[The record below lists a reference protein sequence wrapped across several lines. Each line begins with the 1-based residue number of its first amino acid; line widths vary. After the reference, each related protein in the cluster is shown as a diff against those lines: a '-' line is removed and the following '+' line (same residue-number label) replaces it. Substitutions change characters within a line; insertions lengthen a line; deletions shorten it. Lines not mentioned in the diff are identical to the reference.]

1 MANFL
6 KTAKGKI
13 ISISLAVILV
23 ACGVGGYFIFRKRLK
38 YDYRLGE
45 LAYNRVENAQYD
57 PDIDKFIEINSAEGV
72 DFEPYSV
79 IEDEINLYSQESN
92 VENYENKN
100 MTLEEFSDLVD
111 EYGKIENYAGAG
123 KYGGYDIYEIK
134 NEISYVVKNVP
145 AFNQWFRLP
154 IMREKQGYVSIPY
167 YETWAYY
174 LEFDE
179 ETSVLSITR
188 VCWCTRSSYL
198 DFDNKKVVEEHKN
211 GKKFV
216 QYEIM
221 KTNYYYDSNGD
232 EVVECY
238 FYSVGVD
245 NSKDGNTFNAN
256 EKDYYPFEYQYLKNV
271 KDKSLIKYHITAAS
285 RYRCDT
291 PALSDFDFAGDN
303 YTMDIRGLNPYGVR
317 REFLIINYDGYVDI
331 DLTKID
337 QKFATLDNPTADG
350 SISFDISS
358 SNIKFMV
365 DTVGLNNEEY
375 QASTSAYDLMDKVSK
390 HIIDNFEL
398 KNNWTKIYED
408 SVNEIILNDIE
419 GPFYKQK
426 LPFSYLRS
434 TITINSR
441 NLYNYNCDV
450 KIVNPNVLETG
461 VEYSL
466 SLALKSE
473 SSIYVVATD
482 YKSLTNNVKDANI
495 TSEIYSE
502 FKDINIEED
511 GEYTLVIVL
520 TKNVYG
526 KDVIVF
532 DTNEPVYLMRYMG
545 LNIPDSVDGNGV
557 MHSYSARGVGG
568 KLVVTVSTKN
578 A

>member
-6 KTAKGKI
+6 KTSKGKV
-13 ISISLAVILV
+13 ISILLAVALV

-57 PDIDKFIEINSAEGV
+57 PDIDKFIEMNSVEGV
-72 DFEPYSV
+72 GFEPYSV
-79 IEDEINLYSQESN
+79 NEDEFNLYSQESK

-100 MTLEEFSDLVD
+100 MTLEEFSELVD

-134 NEISYVVKNVP
+134 NEIAYVVKNVP

-154 IMREKQGYVSIPY
+154 IMRAKHGYVSIPY

-174 LEFDE
+174 LEFNE
-179 ETSVLSITR
+179 ETSMLSITR

-198 DFDNKKVVEEHKN
+198 DFDTKKVIEEHKN

-221 KTNYYYDSNGD
+221 KTNYYYDLNGD
-232 EVVECY
+232 EVVEC
-238 FYSVGVD
+238 FIYSVGVD
-245 NSKDGNTFNAN
+245 NSKDGNTFNDN

-271 KDKSLIKYHITAAS
+271 KDKELIKYHITAAQ
-285 RYRCDT
+285 RYSVDT
-291 PALSDFDFAGDN
+291 SVLSDFDFAGN
-303 YTMDIRGLNPYGVR
+303 NNAMDIRGINPYGVR
-317 REFLIINYDGYVDI
+317 REFFILNYDGYVDI

-350 SISFDISS
+350 SIDFDISS

-365 DTVGLNNEEY
+365 DTIGLSKENYE
-375 QASTSAYDLMDKVSK
+375 SLTSAYDLMDKVAK

-398 KNNWTKIYED
+398 KNNWTKIYKD
-408 SVNEIILNDIE
+408 SVNEIILDVIE

-426 LPFSYLRS
+426 LPISYLRS
-434 TITINSR
+434 KIDIIQGARLNYYCDATIV
-441 NLYNYNCDV
+441 DADM
-450 KIVNPNVLETG
+450 LESG
-461 VEYSL
+461 AEYSL
-466 SLALKSE
+466 SLAFKSV
-473 SSIYVVATD
+473 SSIYVIATD
-482 YKSLTNNVKDANI
+482 YNVLTNNAKDTNI
-495 TSEIYSE
+495 ESEIFVE
-502 FKDINIEED
+502 LKDVNIEED
-511 GEYTLVIVL
+511 GEYTLVVVL
-520 TKNVYG
+520 TKNVHG
-526 KDVIVF
+526 KDLIVF
-532 DTNEPVYLMRYMG
+532 DTNEPVYVLRYAG
-545 LNIPDSVDGNGV
+545 LNLPDSVDKNGV
-557 MHSYSARGVGG
+557 VHSYSARGVGG